1 MDNDQKD
8 YALKEAV
15 EIAKLYVQAGLEKDS
30 PAKVIRE
37 TYAAIEKIKGN
48 PD

>member
-1 MDNDQKD
+1 MNDEQKE

-15 EIAKLYVQAGLEKDS
+15 EIAKLYVQAGLERSS

-37 TYAAIEKIKGN
+37 TYAAIAKIKGN

>member
-1 MDNDQKD
+1 MNDEQKK

-15 EIAKLYVQAGLEKDS
+15 EIAKLYVQAGLEKAS

-37 TYAAIEKIKGN
+37 TYAAIKKIKGS